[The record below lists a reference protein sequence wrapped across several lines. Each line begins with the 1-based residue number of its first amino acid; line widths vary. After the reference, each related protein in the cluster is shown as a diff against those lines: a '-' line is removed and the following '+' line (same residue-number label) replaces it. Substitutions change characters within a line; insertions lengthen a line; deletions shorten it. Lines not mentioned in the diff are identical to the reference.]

1 MSRIRTRRLVVA
13 AGLLA
18 VVATA
23 LAGWRAY
30 DHFALNAAERNL
42 VGTWAQTRDGGGI
55 PAGILVEFVIREDR
69 TVRLINKDA
78 KTGAVTLTFEEYD
91 WWRITDGVVTLR
103 RRPEVAPAR
112 PWYAWWDRPRRADS
126 YDELR
131 LTPDGP
137 DRVRYTLLRAD
148 HLGHPLNDPL
158 PAGTW
163 TRIKAE

>member
-1 MSRIRTRRLVVA
+1 MSPKRTRRLVVA
-13 AGLLA
+13 ASLIA
-18 VVATA
+18 VTVAA
-23 LAGWRAY
+23 LAGWWAY
-30 DHFALNAAERNL
+30 DRFTLNAAERNL
-42 VGTWAQTRDGGGI
+42 VGTWAQTRDGGADL
-55 PAGILVEFVIREDR
+55 AGVLVEFVFREDR
-69 TVRLINKDA
+69 TVRLVNRDA

-91 WWRITDGVVTLR
+91 WWRINDGVVTLR
-103 RRPEVAPAR
+103 RRLEVAPAR
-112 PWYAWWDRPRRADS
+112 PWYAWWDHPRRADS

-131 LTPDGP
+131 LAPDGP

>member
-1 MSRIRTRRLVVA
+1 MAFTRTRRRFLA
-13 AGLLA
+13 AGLIALIA
-18 VVATA
+18 ATF
-23 LAGWRAY
+23 AGWWAY

-42 VGTWAQTRDGGGI
+42 VGTWAQTRDGGGT
-55 PAGILVEFVIREDR
+55 PVGILVEFVIREDR

-78 KTGAVTLTFEEYD
+78 KTRAVTLTFEEYD

-112 PWYAWWDRPRRADS
+112 PWYAWWDRPRRAVS

-137 DRVRYTLLRAD
+137 DRVRYTLTRAD
-148 HLGHPLNDPL
+148 HLNVMPDPL
-158 PAGTW
+158 PTGTW
-163 TRIKAE
+163 TRVKAE